1 MNLRPSS
8 QDLLQL
14 LLLQRRQGG
23 RELDVVGYDEVPSLV
38 RRLAQWHTQVGVGVA
53 APGLGWAS
61 PFKVDLLAVDGSNS
75 APPTREG
82 FLEFQIDF
90 EVDVISVTRK

>member
-1 MNLRPSS
+1 
-8 QDLLQL
+8 
-14 LLLQRRQGG
+14 
-23 RELDVVGYDEVPSLV
+23 
-38 RRLAQWHTQVGVGVA
+38 
-53 APGLGWAS
+53 LGWAS